1 MSAEDWQKPFVR
13 SLAFLLGGDAIPTP
27 DERGQR
33 IIGDALL
40 VLLNAHHEPVR
51 FTVPP
56 PAEGQQWV
64 LEFYTAE
71 DAAAP
76 EPVPDGPFELTGRS
90 LAVFR
95 EAAARREPLSPQ
107 TRQLQGGP
115 WLQEKTTGGKSR
127 PACASGDR
135 QGGGPA

>member
-1 MSAEDWQKPFVR
+1 MTEADWQKPFVR

-33 IIGDALL
+33 IVGDALL

-51 FTVPP
+51 FTVPHAP
-56 PAEGQQWV
+56 EGRHWV
-64 LEFYTAE
+64 LEFYTADDTGSSE
-71 DAAAP
+71 SVKP
-76 EPVPDGPFELTGRS
+76 GPFELTGRS

-95 EAAARREPLSPQ
+95 EARATATSPCSPQ
-107 TRQLQGGP
+107 RPRAGSQGVRAGP
-115 WLQEKTTGGKSR
+115 LE
-127 PACASGDR
+127 ASGDC